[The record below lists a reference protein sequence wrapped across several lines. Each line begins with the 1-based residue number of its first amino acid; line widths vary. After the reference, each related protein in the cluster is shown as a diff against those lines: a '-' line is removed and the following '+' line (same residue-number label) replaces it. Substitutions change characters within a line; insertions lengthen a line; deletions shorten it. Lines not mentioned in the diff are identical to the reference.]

1 MICGWT
7 CFVATMFILANILF
21 TFLMDK
27 HGEVA
32 KYQESLDEKQKEVYQ
47 KIVNERKNIALQG
60 YGLGLGL
67 SVGYLVS
74 RHFMTKRKG
83 SLLSS
88 SVSSLCLTAAITF
101 IVQYFY
107 YILSP
112 KSDWMLNQLSN
123 EEQKQ
128 QWLKVYR
135 AYSWNYHLSMLI
147 GLIGAGLLG
156 YGVC

>member
-1 MICGWT
+1 
-7 CFVATMFILANILF
+7 
-21 TFLMDK
+21 MDK

-32 KYQESLDEKQKEVYQ
+32 KYQKSLDEKQKEVYE

-67 SVGYLVS
+67 SVGFLVS
-74 RHFMTKRKG
+74 RHLMTKRKETF
-83 SLLSS
+83 LRSS
-88 SVSSLCLTAAITF
+88 ISTLCLTAAITF

-112 KSDWMLNQLSN
+112 KSHWMLNQLTN

>member
-7 CFVATMFILANILF
+7 CFVATMFILGNIIF

-27 HGEVA
+27 HSEVA
-32 KYQESLDEKQKEVYQ
+32 KYQESLNEDQQKIYQ
-47 KIVNERKNIALQG
+47 KIVNERKSIALQG

-67 SVGYLVS
+67 SIGFLVS

-83 SLLSS
+83 SFINSS
-88 SVSSLCLTAAITF
+88 IGALCLTTAITF

-107 YILSP
+107 YMLSP
-112 KSDWMLNQLSN
+112 KSNWMLKELSTP
-123 EEQKQ
+123 EQKE

-135 AYSWNYHLSMLI
+135 AYSWNYHLSMLL

>member
-32 KYQESLDEKQKEVYQ
+32 KYQDSLDEKQKKVYE

-67 SVGYLVS
+67 SVGFLVS

-112 KSDWMLNQLSN
+112 KSDWMLNQLTN

>member
-7 CFVATMFILANILF
+7 CFIATMFILANIIF
-21 TFLMDK
+21 TILMDK

-32 KYQESLDEKQKEVYQ
+32 KYQDSLDEKQMKVYQ

-67 SVGYLVS
+67 SVGFLVS
-74 RHFMTKRKG
+74 RHFMTKRKA
-83 SLLSS
+83 SFLSS
-88 SVSSLCLTAAITF
+88 SISSLCLTAAITF

-112 KSDWMLNQLSN
+112 KSDWMLNQLTN
-123 EEQKQ
+123 EQQKQ

-147 GLIGAGLLG
+147 GLVGAGLLG
-156 YGVC
+156 YSFC

>member
-1 MICGWT
+1 
-7 CFVATMFILANILF
+7 MFILANILF
-21 TFLMDK
+21 TLLMDK

-32 KYQESLDEKQKEVYQ
+32 KYQDSLDEKQKEVYE

-112 KSDWMLNQLSN
+112 KSDWMLNQLTN

>member
-21 TFLMDK
+21 TFFMDK

-32 KYQESLDEKQKEVYQ
+32 KYQDSLNEKQKVVYE

-74 RHFMTKRKG
+74 RHFMTRRKG
-83 SLLSS
+83 SFLSS

-107 YILSP
+107 YILRP
-112 KSDWMLNQLSN
+112 KSDWMLNQLNN

>member
-7 CFVATMFILANILF
+7 CFIATMFILANIVF
-21 TFLMDK
+21 TILMDK

-32 KYQESLDEKQKEVYQ
+32 KYQDSLDEKQMKVYQ

-83 SLLSS
+83 SFLSS

-112 KSDWMLNQLSN
+112 KSDWMLNQLTD
-123 EEQKQ
+123 EQQKQ

-147 GLIGAGLLG
+147 GLVGAGLLG
-156 YGVC
+156 YSFC

>member
-7 CFVATMFILANILF
+7 CFVATMFILGNIIF
-21 TFLMDK
+21 TLLMDK

-32 KYQESLDEKQKEVYQ
+32 KYKDSLDEKQEKVYE
-47 KIVNERKNIALQG
+47 KIVSERKNLALQG

-67 SVGYLVS
+67 SIGYLVS
-74 RHFMTKRKG
+74 RHFMTNRKG
-83 SLLSS
+83 SFFSS
-88 SVSSLCLTAAITF
+88 SISSLCLTVAITF

-112 KSDWMLNQLSN
+112 KKDWMLNQLTN

-135 AYSWNYHLSMLI
+135 AFSWNYHLSMLL

>member
-7 CFVATMFILANILF
+7 CFVATMFILANIVF
-21 TFLMDK
+21 TILMDK

-32 KYQESLDEKQKEVYQ
+32 KYQDSLDEKQMKVYQ

-74 RHFMTKRKG
+74 RHFITKRKG
-83 SLLSS
+83 SFLSS
-88 SVSSLCLTAAITF
+88 SVSSLCLTATVTF

-112 KSDWMLNQLSN
+112 KSDWMLNQLTN
-123 EEQKQ
+123 EQQKQ

-135 AYSWNYHLSMLI
+135 TYSWNYHLSMLI
-147 GLIGAGLLG
+147 GLVGAGLLG
-156 YGVC
+156 YSFC

>member
-7 CFVATMFILANILF
+7 CFIATMFILANIIF
-21 TFLMDK
+21 TILMDK

-32 KYQESLDEKQKEVYQ
+32 KYQDSLDEKQMKVYQ

-83 SLLSS
+83 SFLSS

-112 KSDWMLNQLSN
+112 KSDWMLNQLTD

-147 GLIGAGLLG
+147 GLVGAGLLG
-156 YGVC
+156 YSFC

>member
-7 CFVATMFILANILF
+7 CFVATMFILANIIF

-32 KYQESLDEKQKEVYQ
+32 KYQKSLDEKQKEVYD

-67 SVGYLVS
+67 SVGFLVS
-74 RHFMTKRKG
+74 RHLMTKRKETFLG
-83 SLLSS
+83 SSIS
-88 SVSSLCLTAAITF
+88 TLCLTAAITF

-112 KSDWMLNQLSN
+112 KSHWMLNQLTN

>member
-1 MICGWT
+1 
-7 CFVATMFILANILF
+7 
-21 TFLMDK
+21 MDK

-32 KYQESLDEKQKEVYQ
+32 KYQDSLNEKQKVVYE

-74 RHFMTKRKG
+74 RHFMTRRKG
-83 SLLSS
+83 SFLSS

-107 YILSP
+107 YILRP
-112 KSDWMLNQLSN
+112 KSDWMLNQLNN

>member
-7 CFVATMFILANILF
+7 CFVATMFILGNIIF
-21 TFLMDK
+21 TLLMDK

-32 KYQESLDEKQKEVYQ
+32 KYKDSLDEKQEKVYE
-47 KIVNERKNIALQG
+47 KIVSERKNLALQG

-67 SVGYLVS
+67 SIGYLVS

-83 SLLSS
+83 SLFSS
-88 SVSSLCLTAAITF
+88 SISSLCLTVAITF

-112 KSDWMLNQLSN
+112 KKDWMLNQLTN

-135 AYSWNYHLSMLI
+135 AFSWNYHLSMLL